1 MSEVIKIPVSLF
13 SPILL
18 AAFLLFS
25 EWFLKTK
32 FLEIVFAL
40 IYFEH
45 LYLGHFLGVDLDK
58 NSGGGFFPMPYNKAF
73 FKFVL
78 LFDYLLIAF
87 LVYALLTVFTKHI
100 LADQEF
106 S

>member
-1 MSEVIKIPVSLF
+1 MSEIIKIPVSLF
-13 SPILL
+13 SPVLL

-25 EWFLKTK
+25 EWFLKTGL
-32 FLEIVFAL
+32 LEIAFAL

-45 LYLGHFLGVDLDK
+45 LYLGYFLGVDLDK
-58 NSGGGFFPMPYNKAF
+58 DSGGGFVPMPYNKAF
-73 FKFVL
+73 FNFIL

-87 LVYALLTVFTKHI
+87 LVYALLTVFSRYI
-100 LADQEF
+100 LANQKF